1 MQIVNGI
8 YFCLLV
14 MLQFLL
20 LAVFDHKY
28 LNTFFKSKGV
38 KFLFLKEETN
48 MQAQRYPIMI
58 LVFIC
63 SIQYNITYYFLVFAF
78 ISIFVVFV
86 SFA

>member
-1 MQIVNGI
+1 MQIIYGI

-28 LNTFFKSKGV
+28 LNNFFKSKGI

-48 MQAQRYPIMI
+48 MQAQRCPIMV
-58 LVFIC
+58 LVFMFY
-63 SIQYNITYYFLVFAF
+63 SV
-78 ISIFVVFV
+78 
-86 SFA
+86 